1 MIKDRRNDDPTVQ
14 VIAERV
20 NSIQDDVTELKVSLK
35 DSMREISAALNKL
48 VQIEAQNSLRD
59 KQHDTVEREFREYK
73 QLTSKIENRID
84 TVEKEIV
91 SFRIVKKLVFGAC
104 TTILLGVL
112 GVVLKLTVGIG

>member
-59 KQHDTVEREFREYK
+59 KQHDNVEREFREHK
-73 QLTSKIENRID
+73 QLTTKIENRLD
-84 TVEKEIV
+84 SVEKELGT
-91 SFRIVKKLVFGAC
+91 FRIVKRIVFGGCA
-104 TTILLGVL
+104 TVLLAVL
-112 GVVLKLTVGIG
+112 GVTLKLIGLG

>member
-1 MIKDRRNDDPTVQ
+1 MNNRRNDDTTVQ

-59 KQHDTVEREFREYK
+59 KNHD
-73 QLTSKIENRID
+73 N
-84 TVEKEIV
+84 VEKEIKEHKQEISKLENRLDAVEKEQV
-91 SFRIVKKLVFGAC
+91 SFRIVKRVVFGAVG
-104 TTILLGVL
+104 LVL
-112 GVVLKLTVGIG
+112 TAVLALVGKVIGIG